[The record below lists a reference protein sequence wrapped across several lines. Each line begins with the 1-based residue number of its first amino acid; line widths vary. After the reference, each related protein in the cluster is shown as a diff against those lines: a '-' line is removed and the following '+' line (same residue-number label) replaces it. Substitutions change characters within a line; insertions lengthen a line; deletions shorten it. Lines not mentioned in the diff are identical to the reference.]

1 MNPEQLK
8 AYKREKSRLFNA
20 NLRELRLKDKEKKQT
35 ADQQDNNNQ
44 PFKKVEPNKRL
55 RPLNPDTRERN
66 PATRQ
71 GNNQDDNQ
79 ADELSLEDLMDIYET
94 LDTKLD
100 LLETKLETI
109 IESKFETIIESKLD
123 LLETKLETIIENKL
137 YEPLDKLEN
146 NQPQPSIFFA

>member
-1 MNPEQLK
+1 MNPEELK

-44 PFKKVEPNKRL
+44 P
-55 RPLNPDTRERN
+55 
-66 PATRQ
+66 TRQ

-109 IESKFETIIESKLD
+109 IDTKLD
-123 LLETKLETIIENKL
+123 IIETKLETIIENKL
-137 YEPLDKLEN
+137 YEPLEK
-146 NQPQPSIFFA
+146 NQPIKQSPSIFFA

>member
-109 IESKFETIIESKLD
+109 IDTKLD
-123 LLETKLETIIENKL
+123 LLETKLDTIMENKL
-137 YEPLDKLEN
+137 YEPLDKLGN